1 MAVFGTD
8 ALGAFGPQNIIA
20 SGGFKKSKAIED
32 ATAALRER
40 FDVLG
45 TQ

>member
-1 MAVFGTD
+1 MAAFGTD

-20 SGGFKKSKAIED
+20 NGGYNKSKATKD
-32 ATAALRER
+32 ATGALRER
-40 FDVLG
+40 FDVWG

>member
-20 SGGFKKSKAIED
+20 NGGFKKLKAIED
-32 ATAALRER
+32 ATGALRER
-40 FDVLG
+40 FDVWG